1 MLSLYWLLHTVVLC
15 QLCMTTSAVKLFSD
29 ENVKKVK
36 DMAKSFG
43 SKMKDE
49 AKEFVRIVKDIEA
62 DKRSIAECIGRDLP
76 FLCFILLNIVQ
87 KAEHKLFSLIY
98 CKEKV

>member
-1 MLSLYWLLHTVVLC
+1 
-15 QLCMTTSAVKLFSD
+15 MTTSAAKLFSN

-49 AKEFVRIVKDIEA
+49 AKEFVKNVK
-62 DKRSIAECIGRDLP
+62 GT
-76 FLCFILLNIVQ
+76 FN
-87 KAEHKLFSLIY
+87 
-98 CKEKV
+98 